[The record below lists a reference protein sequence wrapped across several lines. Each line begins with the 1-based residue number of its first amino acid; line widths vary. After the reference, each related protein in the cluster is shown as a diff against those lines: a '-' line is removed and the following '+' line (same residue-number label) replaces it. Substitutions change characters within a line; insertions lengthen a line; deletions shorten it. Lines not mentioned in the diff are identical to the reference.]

1 MFLKR
6 TRADKQQQVSD
17 FHLRKPKCIRVKDLS
32 DATSSSANTNIGSS
46 LPSLAS
52 SSLTIQEQA
61 QDIYEENEIL
71 SLQSELSEDF
81 PINSGNDFYDNISS
95 ENQNTNRTNQEF
107 DEQVYDGNEKQNH
120 YSGDTGPYFPNF
132 TIFLLFFMGYKTSN
146 RYMTNFTLLGSSKL
160 HNLFNLLFLNQV

>member
-1 MFLKR
+1 M
-6 TRADKQQQVSD
+6 
-17 FHLRKPKCIRVKDLS
+17 
-32 DATSSSANTNIGSS
+32 TSSSANTNIGSS

-132 TIFLLFFMGYKTSN
+132 TIFLLFLWVTKHQIGI
-146 RYMTNFTLLGSSKL
+146 
-160 HNLFNLLFLNQV
+160 

>member
-17 FHLRKPKCIRVKDLS
+17 FHLRKPKCIWVKDLS
-32 DATSSSANTNIGSS
+32 DATSSSANSSIGSS

-132 TIFLLFFMGYKTSN
+132 TIFLLFLWVTKHQIGIW
-146 RYMTNFTLLGSSKL
+146 LIL
-160 HNLFNLLFLNQV
+160 HCLAAANYIIYLIYYF

>member
-6 TRADKQQQVSD
+6 ARADKQQASD
-17 FHLRKPKCIRVKDLS
+17 FRLRKPKCIRVKDPNPSILS

-46 LPSLAS
+46 L
-52 SSLTIQEQA
+52 TIQEQT
-61 QDIYEENEIL
+61 QDIYEENENL

-81 PINSGNDFYDNISS
+81 PINGGNDFNDNISG
-95 ENQNTNRTNQEF
+95 ENQNINGTNREF

-132 TIFLLFFMGYKTSN
+132 TIFLLF
-146 RYMTNFTLLGSSKL
+146 L
-160 HNLFNLLFLNQV
+160 